1 MTVYTFHIMNDDE
14 KLPVR
19 NIHGQEFQIKKSFL
33 ERTLLFAWIF
43 QVLAIGVNLV
53 GYLIHP
59 MAVEMTGSDKK
70 FVQLLGEDVDIL
82 LFIQNVF
89 LSIRSFL
96 LGLLLFS
103 LIILSLLRYDALP
116 K

>member
-59 MAVEMTGSDKK
+59 MAVEMTGSDKMSAQVFGK
-70 FVQLLGEDVDIL
+70 DFNILFGLFQLIVL
-82 LFIQNVF
+82 
-89 LSIRSFL
+89 
-96 LGLLLFS
+96 LLLF
-103 LIILSLLRYDALP
+103 LLLLTLFGYSDMLM
-116 K
+116 